1 MSKIKP
7 VRGMNDITPREI
19 RSWQI
24 IESSIRKV
32 FSSYGYEEIR
42 FPIVEKVSL
51 FNRSIGES
59 TDIVTKEMYTFEDK
73 KGEEIALR
81 PEGTASC
88 VRAAI
93 SNNLLRTDSPR
104 LWYMGPMFRYER
116 PQKGRS
122 RQFHQ
127 ASLEAYGISDPY
139 MEAELLVV
147 SSRLWKDL
155 GGENDISLE
164 VNTLGNENTRKKY
177 KEALLDFFRPYTKD
191 LDEDS
196 LKNLRKNPLRIMDS
210 KSNKVKKF
218 SLEAPK
224 IIDFLDDESRDH
236 FDELLHM
243 LDDLKLPYIVNPKL
257 VRGLDYYNKTVFEW
271 KTDKI
276 GAQDTVCAGGRY
288 DTLVQD
294 LGGKPCP
301 GVGFSIGMERLV
313 LLLQDDKKEKLDDLT
328 KLHVFF
334 ICLTRESIPMAILYV
349 EEIREK
355 IPNLNIKIN
364 FGLESASSQFKRADN
379 SGAEIALILGEEEL
393 NKKKIS
399 VKALRNELPQKAYNL
414 MEVIRKLQDI

>member
-1 MSKIKP
+1 MLKIRSIKGTHDLLP
-7 VRGMNDITPREI
+7 EDTERWRQVENTIHHLMEQYGYGEI
-19 RSWQI
+19 RTPAFENTDLFIRGIGS
-24 IESSIRKV
+24 ES
-32 FSSYGYEEIR
+32 
-42 FPIVEKVSL
+42 
-51 FNRSIGES
+51 
-59 TDIVTKEMYTFEDK
+59 DIVTKEMYTFEDK

-155 GGENDISLE
+155 GVENDISLE

-218 SLEAPK
+218 LLEAPK
-224 IIDFLDDESRDH
+224 IIGFVDDESRDH
-236 FDELLHM
+236 FDELLHV

-334 ICLTRESIPMAILYV
+334 ICLTRESIPMAIHYV